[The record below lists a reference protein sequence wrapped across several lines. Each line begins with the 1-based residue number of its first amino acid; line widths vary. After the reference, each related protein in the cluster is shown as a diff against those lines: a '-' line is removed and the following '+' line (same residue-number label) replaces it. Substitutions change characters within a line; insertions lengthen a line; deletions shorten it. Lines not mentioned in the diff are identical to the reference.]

1 MGLSQPMI
9 SVWVSGVVRG
19 HLEWLRGHSIFL
31 EMTRLGQNL
40 RNLWRWRAGAAR
52 HSMRLLS
59 DNLSPLQREQLALSS
74 YFEVIGGDT
83 GTRDRIHVG
92 DQMNVEAL
100 DRHGRRMQS
109 LCFLPKGHLPIADTM
124 LAQKIAL
131 ELFEKETLR
140 IARGQPPTWIIHSL
154 ERPPYGFRY

>member
-1 MGLSQPMI
+1 MGSLAQK
-9 SVWVSGVVRG
+9 
-19 HLEWLRGHSIFL
+19 
-31 EMTRLGQNL
+31 L

-59 DNLSPLQREQLALSS
+59 DNLTPLQRDQLALFS

-83 GTRDRIHVG
+83 GTRYRIHVG

-100 DRHGRRMQS
+100 DRHGRRMHS